1 MSRGNGGRC
10 SGCDSLGTREGCMG
24 LSRESITGRESKV
37 KDLGLMESSSQ
48 GMCLAQRDSRC
59 LVLLSMNKENPK
71 QIISV
76 ISVPD
81 AVGPPVNLLTIQS
94 RARLVH
100 AE

>member
-1 MSRGNGGRC
+1 MVADAAAVTVWVPGKDVW
-10 SGCDSLGTREGCMG
+10 DSAGK
-24 LSRESITGRESKV
+24 SITGRESKV

-81 AVGPPVNLLTIQS
+81 AGGPPVNLLTIQY